1 MLFPVIDRASRRAI
15 YLNSNQISHG
25 ARYIFNRFAVS
36 ASRWSMKTDF
46 CVFHSAWKRMVWTN
60 YGNGRKSRQL
70 FSTIAILKV
79 PSTYLSLKDRARD
92 DFCISEIV
100 LVEISRKRNIMERNK
115 EKSKDSSKEKLSVC
129 ERDSLEKGLKL
140 ASSCLGTTFDHFCST
155 IFEKLTKLY
164 PAAVSRR
171 QLQHGFARLL
181 KNR

>member
-1 MLFPVIDRASRRAI
+1 MLFPWLTVLRVAAI

-46 CVFHSAWKRMVWTN
+46 CVFHSAQWSVVWTN

-79 PSTYLSLKDRARD
+79 SSTYLSLKDRAKD
-92 DFCISEIV
+92 DFCISELL

-129 ERDSLEKGLKL
+129 ERDSLEKELKL
-140 ASSCLGTTFDHFCST
+140 ASSYLGTTFDHFCST
-155 IFEKLTKLY
+155 IFEKLCDKTIPRSCISKT
-164 PAAVSRR
+164 VTIWFR
-171 QLQHGFARLL
+171 
-181 KNR
+181 